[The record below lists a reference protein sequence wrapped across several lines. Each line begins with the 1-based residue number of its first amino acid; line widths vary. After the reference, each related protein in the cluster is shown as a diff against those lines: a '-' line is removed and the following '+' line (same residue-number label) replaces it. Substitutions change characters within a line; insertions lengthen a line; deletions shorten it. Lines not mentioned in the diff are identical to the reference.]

1 MKKWKKLDSKFALNT
16 RWFTVRQDKV
26 QLPYGKL
33 LDDYYVWLQGDIALI
48 VPITEKHE
56 LVLVRQYKYAVDDVV
71 IEYPAGFVGEHEQ
84 PEQAARREMLEETGY
99 SGDHLSALAI
109 FTESPTK
116 VIGRTHVFLA
126 LNARR
131 TAMQQLDT
139 SEDIE
144 VLVKPWNEV
153 LKMVMEGKIWATPS
167 VAATFLALKK
177 LGYIKLK

>member
-1 MKKWKKLDSKFALNT
+1 MKKWKKLDSKLALNT

-26 QLPYGKL
+26 QLPNGKI
-33 LDDYYVWLQGDIALI
+33 LDDYYVWLQGDIALV

-71 IEYPAGFVGEHEQ
+71 IECPAGFVDEHEQ
-84 PEQAARREMLEETGY
+84 PERAAQRELLEETGY
-99 SGDHLSALAI
+99 SSDSLSALAV

-126 LNARR
+126 HNVYRAI
-131 TAMQQLDT
+131 MQQLDT
-139 SEDIE
+139 NEDIE
-144 VLVKPWNEV
+144 ILIKPWKEV
-153 LKMVMEGKIWATPS
+153 LEMVAEGKIWVTPS

-177 LGYIKLK
+177 LGYIN